1 MGFILLGNRR
11 NRRSRHLLHQ
21 RIIQALIQ
29 PLHLQ
34 PVKEPVKASC
44 LMEIIINYSTTQVS
58 PRQTPSLKEENLPIF
73 SSHHVSIIPCIKC
86 LLTLLLS

>member
-1 MGFILLGNRR
+1 MGFLLLNNRR

-44 LMEIIINYSTTQVS
+44 LVEIIINYSTTQVS
-58 PRQTPSLKEENLPIF
+58 PSSNTKSLRNLPIF